1 MARLRWVGLLLWLL
15 LPVGQPVAH
24 VGDASPLSRAALSL
38 SANEQRWLDAHPV
51 IRVGVD
57 PAYAP
62 YSFVGA
68 DGRFEG
74 VAAAFLA
81 HVSASLGV
89 RFEPV
94 VHLSWPELVEA
105 LKARRIDAIATMVH
119 LPEREAFAAFSEIYL
134 PTPLVVMTRRDAPQL
149 ASVNDLA
156 DLRLALVEGYS
167 SSKQVMARY
176 PALKPAFVPTPLDGL
191 RALAAGEVDAY
202 VGVLG
207 INTYLAQQQGMA
219 NLKVNA
225 AFDMQ
230 GNGQRFA
237 VRSDWPELARL
248 VDKALATIPEQA
260 REAFVRPW
268 ISVAADRVLVIDYTP
283 MLKRYWPWLAAA
295 GAVVLLAAL
304 VMVLVNRRLKREVAR
319 REKAWA
325 ESEVRF
331 RATFDQAAVGIA
343 HVAPDGR
350 WIRVNQRLSEIVG
363 YTHDELLSRT
373 FQDIT
378 HPDDL
383 DADVQQLTRTLA
395 GELSGYTLE
404 KRYFHRDGHTVW
416 VNLTVSLVRRDD
428 GAPDYFISVVEDISA
443 RREAFEANRQA
454 AAVFQCTRE
463 GIIITDLEQ
472 RILAVNPA
480 FSDITGYRADEVIG
494 QTPAMLQSGVHGDDI
509 FRSMWSSVHATGH
522 WQGEVTSRRKSGE
535 VFPEL
540 LTVSTVRD
548 LDGQPVRY
556 VALLTDLSRL
566 RQSEAELAHLAH
578 YDPLTD
584 LPNRL
589 LVQSRLDHALDS
601 AQRNGDHL
609 AVMFI
614 DLDRFKDVNDSLGHP
629 VGDELLVAIA
639 HRMRTRLRESD
650 TLARLGGDE
659 FLVVLEDIQRPEDA
673 AEVAQAL
680 VRMQDAPICLPSG
693 HEVYVGVS
701 IGISLFP
708 NDGAST
714 TELIRQA
721 DAAMYQAKGQGRNT
735 FRFYTAALTEAAD
748 QRLAMEGRLRRALVA
763 GEFVVHYQ
771 PQFRAATGDLVG
783 CEALVRWQEP
793 NGALVPPA
801 QFIPL
806 AEDTGLIVPLGLWV
820 LETACAQAQAWREAG
835 MSDLVMAVNLSG
847 RQLQQRDLVW
857 RVAAVLER
865 TGLPADRL
873 TLELTESMIMDRGEE
888 AVALL
893 HALKGLGVGLS
904 IDDFG
909 TGYSSLAYLN
919 RFPIDEM
926 KIDRSFVHD
935 TPDDAGDAEI
945 VATIVAMARNL
956 NLRVV
961 AEGVETQPQLDFLVS
976 LGCDVCQ
983 GYLVSPGLPAEA
995 FAEFAERAQQHPL
1008 SVHGVRA
1015 KAPAAW

>member
-1 MARLRWVGLLLWLL
+1 MDALSRLRCVGVLLWLL
-15 LPVGQPVAH
+15 LPVGQPAVAH
-24 VGDASPLSRAALSL
+24 DDASPLPRPALNL
-38 SANEQRWLDAHPV
+38 TVDEQRWLDAYPV

-62 YSFVGA
+62 YSFVDT
-68 DGRFEG
+68 DGQFDG

-81 HVSASLGV
+81 RVSATLGV

-119 LPEREAFAAFSEIYL
+119 LPEREAFAAFSDIYL

-156 DLRLALVEGYS
+156 DQRLALVEGYS

-176 PALKPAFVPTPLDGL
+176 PALAPVFVPTPLDGL
-191 RALAAGEVDAY
+191 RAVAAGEVDAY

-207 INTYLAQQQGMA
+207 INTYLAAQQGMA

-225 AFDMQ
+225 AFDMRD
-230 GNGQRFA
+230 NGQRFA

-248 VDKALATIPEQA
+248 VNKALATITEQE
-260 REAFVRPW
+260 REAIFRPW
-268 ISVAADRVLVIDYTP
+268 ISVAADHVLVIDYTP
-283 MLKRYWPWLAAA
+283 MLKRYWPWLAGA
-295 GAVVLLAAL
+295 GAAVLLGAL
-304 VMVLVNRRLKREVAR
+304 AMALVNRRLKREVAR

-343 HVAPDGR
+343 HVAPYGR

-383 DADVQQLTRTLA
+383 GADLQQLKRTLA
-395 GELSGYTLE
+395 GDLPGYTLE
-404 KRYFHRDGHTVW
+404 KRYYHRDGHIVW
-416 VNLTVSLVRRDD
+416 INLTVSLVRRTD
-428 GAPDYFISVVEDISA
+428 GVPDYFISVVEDISA

-454 AAVFQCTRE
+454 AAVFQSTRE
-463 GIIITDLEQ
+463 GIIITDLDR

-509 FRSMWSSVHATGH
+509 YQSMWSSIHTTGH

-535 VFPEL
+535 IFPEL

-566 RQSEAELAHLAH
+566 RQSEAQLAHLAH

-601 AQRNGDHL
+601 AQRNGDRL

-639 HRMRTRLRESD
+639 HRMRSRLRESD

-680 VRMQDAPICLPSG
+680 IRVQDAPFCLPSG
-693 HEVYVGVS
+693 HEVYVG
-701 IGISLFP
+701 
-708 NDGAST
+708 
-714 TELIRQA
+714 
-721 DAAMYQAKGQGRNT
+721 
-735 FRFYTAALTEAAD
+735 
-748 QRLAMEGRLRRALVA
+748 
-763 GEFVVHYQ
+763 
-771 PQFRAATGDLVG
+771 
-783 CEALVRWQEP
+783 
-793 NGALVPPA
+793 
-801 QFIPL
+801 
-806 AEDTGLIVPLGLWV
+806 
-820 LETACAQAQAWREAG
+820 
-835 MSDLVMAVNLSG
+835 
-847 RQLQQRDLVW
+847 
-857 RVAAVLER
+857 
-865 TGLPADRL
+865 
-873 TLELTESMIMDRGEE
+873 
-888 AVALL
+888 
-893 HALKGLGVGLS
+893 
-904 IDDFG
+904 
-909 TGYSSLAYLN
+909 
-919 RFPIDEM
+919 
-926 KIDRSFVHD
+926 
-935 TPDDAGDAEI
+935 
-945 VATIVAMARNL
+945 
-956 NLRVV
+956 
-961 AEGVETQPQLDFLVS
+961 
-976 LGCDVCQ
+976 
-983 GYLVSPGLPAEA
+983 
-995 FAEFAERAQQHPL
+995 L
-1008 SVHGVRA
+1008 SVA
-1015 KAPAAW
+1015 SASFPPMAPPPPS

>member
-1 MARLRWVGLLLWLL
+1 MGALGRLRVAVIVLWPVLLGSAGIDAASLNGCPAEPLLRTLSTAEQQWL
-15 LPVGQPVAH
+15 AT
-24 VGDASPLSRAALSL
+24 
-38 SANEQRWLDAHPV
+38 HPV
-51 IRVGVD
+51 IRLGVD

-62 YSFVGA
+62 YSIADA
-68 DGRFEG
+68 DGQFTG
-74 VAAAFLA
+74 VAAAFA
-81 HVSASLGV
+81 ECIAQQLGIH
-89 RFEPV
+89 FEPV
-94 VHLSWPELVEA
+94 VNLDWPALVEA

-119 LPEREAFAAFSEIYL
+119 LPEREAFAAFSDIYL
-134 PTPLVVMTRRDAPQL
+134 PTPLVVMTRQDTPQL
-149 ASVNDLA
+149 ASVNALT
-156 DLRLALVEGYS
+156 DLRLALVREYS

-176 PALKPAFVPTPLDGL
+176 PALKPVFVPTPLAGL

-207 INTYLAQQQGMA
+207 VNTYLAAQQGMA

-225 AFDMQ
+225 AFDMAD
-230 GNGQRFA
+230 NGQRFA
-237 VRSDWPELARL
+237 VRSDWPELAPL
-248 VDKALATIPEQA
+248 IDKALASIPAQT
-260 REAFVRPW
+260 REAFFRPW
-268 ISVAADRVLVIDYTP
+268 VSVSADHVLVLDYTP
-283 MLKRYWPWLAAA
+283 LLRRYWPWFGGALAIVLI
-295 GAVVLLAAL
+295 GALT
-304 VMVLVNRRLKREVAR
+304 MVLANRRLKHEVAR

-350 WIRVNQRLSEIVG
+350 WIRANQRLSEIVG
-363 YTHDELLSRT
+363 YSHDVLLTKT

-378 HPDDL
+378 HPEDL
-383 DADVQQLTRTLA
+383 DADLLQLTRTLA
-395 GELSGYTLE
+395 GDIAGYTME
-404 KRYFHRDGHTVW
+404 KRYFHRDGHIVW
-416 VNLTVSLVRRDD
+416 INLTVSLVRRAD
-428 GAPDYFISVVEDISA
+428 GTPDYFISVVEDISA

-454 AAVFQCTRE
+454 AAVFQSTRE
-463 GIIITDLEQ
+463 GIIITDLDR

-494 QTPAMLQSGVHGDDI
+494 QTPAMLQSGGLGEDI
-509 FRSMWSSVHATGH
+509 YQSMWASIVSTGH

-601 AQRNGDHL
+601 AQRNGDRL

-639 HRMRTRLRESD
+639 QRMRTRLRESD

-659 FLVVLEDIQRPEDA
+659 FLVVLEDIHRPEDA

-680 VRMQDAPICLPSG
+680 IRVQDAPICLPSG

-721 DAAMYQAKGQGRNT
+721 DAAMYQAKSQGRNT

-748 QRLAMEGRLRRALVA
+748 QRLAMEGRLRRALIA
-763 GEFVVHYQ
+763 EEFVVHYQ
-771 PQFRAATGDLVG
+771 PQFRAATGELVG

-793 NGALVPPA
+793 EGTLVPPA

-806 AEDTGLIVPLGLWV
+806 AEDTGLIVQLGLWV
-820 LETACAQAQAWREAG
+820 LETACAQAQAWRQAG
-835 MSDLVMAVNLSG
+835 VADLVMAVNLSA
-847 RQLQQRDLVW
+847 RQLQQRDLAW

-865 TGLPADRL
+865 TGLPANRL
-873 TLELTESMIMDRGEE
+873 TLELTESSIMDHGEE

-893 HALKGLGVGLS
+893 HSLKALGVGLS

-909 TGYSSLAYLN
+909 TGYSSLAYLK

-926 KIDRSFVHD
+926 KIDHSFVRD

-945 VATIVAMARNL
+945 VATIVAMGRNL

-961 AEGVETQPQLDFLVS
+961 AEGVETQRQLDFLVG
-976 LGCDVCQ
+976 LGCDTCQ
-983 GYLVSPGLPAEA
+983 GFLVSAGLPAEA
-995 FAEFAERAQQHPL
+995 FAGFVAQTQAARALP
-1008 SVHGVRA
+1008 
-1015 KAPAAW
+1015 